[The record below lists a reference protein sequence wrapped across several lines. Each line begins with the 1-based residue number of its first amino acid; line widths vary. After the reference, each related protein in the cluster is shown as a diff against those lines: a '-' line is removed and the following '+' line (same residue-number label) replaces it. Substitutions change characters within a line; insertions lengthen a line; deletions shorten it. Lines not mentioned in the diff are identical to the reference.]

1 MVFSWILPEYFV
13 YLSINKEI
21 IKVINMDNDK
31 MYQDLMPILL
41 SLEGMYDSRPSS
53 RLLDSIERLR
63 TIVHRVH
70 NLPEYYNK

>member
-1 MVFSWILPEYFV
+1 MISWILPEYFV

-53 RLLDSIERLR
+53 RLLDSIDRLR
-63 TIVHRVH
+63 IIVHRVA
-70 NLPEYYNK
+70 NLLKYYNK

>member
-1 MVFSWILPEYFV
+1 MISWILPEYFV

-53 RLLDSIERLR
+53 RLLDSIDRLR
-63 TIVHRVH
+63 IIVHRVA
-70 NLPEYYNK
+70 NLPKYYNK

>member
-1 MVFSWILPEYFV
+1 VISWILPEYFV

-53 RLLDSIERLR
+53 RLLDSIDRLR
-63 TIVHRVH
+63 IIVHRVA
-70 NLPEYYNK
+70 NLPKYYNK

>member
-1 MVFSWILPEYFV
+1 
-13 YLSINKEI
+13 
-21 IKVINMDNDK
+21 MDNDK